1 MPELPELTVYALNL
15 RPRLAGK
22 IIAHVDAHHPRAFR
36 RIAPE
41 DFAVRVKGCAIKDVI
56 RRGKSLGFLLDSG
69 DRIDVHLMLA
79 GEMYY
84 AQREAGMTPPEP
96 CLTLTFEDGSRLTF
110 SDPHFNIHR
119 PQEPKLWV
127 GINLK
132 ERLGLDPL
140 DPAFTPDALA
150 GLCRKHKLLPVKALL
165 MDQKL
170 IGGLGNAYVDELL
183 WMAGVKPRRVASL
196 MTPEEVTAV
205 HRAVGELLDEALD
218 RTRKG
223 LAGEIRGEVRDY
235 FRVHHRGG
243 KPCPRCGTR
252 IAHEYL
258 RDRTTNWCPTC
269 QV

>member
-1 MPELPELTVYALNL
+1 MPELPELTVYAENL
-15 RPRLAGK
+15 RPRVAGK
-22 IIAHVDAHHPRAFR
+22 IIAAAEARHPRALR
-36 RIAPE
+36 RIAPD
-41 DFAVRVKGCAIKDVI
+41 DFAVRVKGCAVKDVV

-69 DRIDVHLMLA
+69 DRLDVHLMLT

-84 AQREAGMTPPEP
+84 AESQSRVTPSEP
-96 CLTLTFEDGSRLTF
+96 CLTLTFQDGASLTF
-110 SDPHFNIHR
+110 SDPHYNIHR

-127 GINLK
+127 GINQK

-140 DPAFTPDALA
+140 DPAFTSEALA
-150 GLCRKHKLLPVKALL
+150 GLCRKRKLLPIKVLL

-183 WMAGVKPRRVASL
+183 WLAKVKPRRVASL
-196 MTPEEVTAV
+196 MSPEEVVAV
-205 HRAVGELLDEALD
+205 HRAVGEVLAEALS
-218 RTRKG
+218 RTREG

-235 FRVHHRGG
+235 FRVHHRAG

-252 IAHEYL
+252 IAQEYF

>member
-1 MPELPELTVYALNL
+1 MPELPELTVYAENL
-15 RPRLAGK
+15 RPRVAGK
-22 IIAHVDAHHPRAFR
+22 IIAHVDAHQRRAFR
-36 RIAPE
+36 RIVPE
-41 DFAVRVKGCAIKDVI
+41 DFAVRVKGCAIKDVV
-56 RRGKSLGFLLDSG
+56 RRGKSLGLLLDSG

-79 GEMYY
+79 GEMHY
-84 AQREAGMTPPEP
+84 AEREARMTPPEP
-96 CLTLTFEDGSRLTF
+96 CFTLTFEDGSRLTF
-110 SDPHFNIHR
+110 SDAHYNIHR

-127 GINLK
+127 GINQK

-150 GLCRKHKLLPVKALL
+150 GLCRKHRLLPIKALL
-165 MDQKL
+165 MDQRM
-170 IGGLGNAYVDELL
+170 IGGLGNAYVDETL

-196 MTPEEVTAV
+196 MTADEVTAV
-205 HRAVGELLDEALD
+205 HRAVGELLAEALS

-223 LAGEIRGEVRDY
+223 LAGEIRGEVVDY

-252 IAHEYL
+252 IAHEYF

>member
-1 MPELPELTVYALNL
+1 MPELPELTVYADNL
-15 RPRLAGK
+15 RPRVAGK
-22 IIAHVDAHHPRAFR
+22 TIAAVEVHHPRALR
-36 RIAPE
+36 RSASD
-41 DFAVRVKGCAIKDVI
+41 DFAVRVKGCAITDVV
-56 RRGKSLGFLLDSG
+56 RRGKSLGFILDSG
-69 DRIDVHLMLA
+69 DRLDVHLMLA

-84 AQREAGMTPPEP
+84 AEPLAALTPPEP
-96 CLTLTFEDGSRLTF
+96 CLTLTLQDGARLTF
-110 SDPHFNIHR
+110 SDRHYNLHR

-127 GINLK
+127 GINQK

-150 GLCRKHKLLPVKALL
+150 ALCRAHKLLPIKVLL

-183 WMAGVKPRRVASL
+183 WLASVKPRRVASL
-196 MTPEEVTAV
+196 MSPEEVAAV
-205 HRAVGELLDEALD
+205 HRAVGETLAEAL
-218 RTRKG
+218 RQTREG
-223 LAGEIRGEVRDY
+223 VAGEIRGEVRDY

-252 IAHEYL
+252 IVQEYL
-258 RDRTTNWCPTC
+258 RERTTNWCPTC